1 MNLWLLLLGFIL
13 VIWIL
18 IEALWTALWIDGN
31 SAPFTSR
38 LTTWIWKTFRLVDRS
53 NHHRFL
59 SLSGPLTLFITVV
72 IWVLLLGLGWTLMF
86 QADPGSLVNPKDNTA
101 PDFAGVIWYVA
112 YTMFTVGNG
121 DFSPQGFLWQLISSF
136 VGFTGMS
143 IVTLSITYILQVLS
157 AVVNKRTFAAEVL
170 SIGKSAEEMLL
181 AQWDGK
187 GFGQIE
193 LQLNTWSSQL
203 SKLTEQTL
211 SYPILHYYHAA
222 RGEKSSAVALAVLDD
237 ALSMIACGIRKE
249 CQPAPTILLAAR
261 QSVRGH
267 LDTLETAF
275 IKPANSI
282 PASPDLSR
290 LREAGIPVVDEKEFN
305 HNINQLQDRRKL
317 LLGMIQNAA
326 WHWPPLK
333 EDGQS

>member
-1 MNLWLLLLGFIL
+1 
-13 VIWIL
+13 
-18 IEALWTALWIDGN
+18 
-31 SAPFTSR
+31 
-38 LTTWIWKTFRLVDRS
+38 
-53 NHHRFL
+53 
-59 SLSGPLTLFITVV
+59 
-72 IWVLLLGLGWTLMF
+72 MF
-86 QADPGSLVNPKDNTA
+86 QADPYSLVNPLDSTT

-121 DFSPQGFLWQLISSF
+121 DFSPQGSLWQLISSL

-157 AVVNKRTFAAEVL
+157 AVVNKRTFAAQIL

-187 GFGQIE
+187 GSGPIE
-193 LQLNTWSSQL
+193 LQLSTWSSQL

-222 RGEKSSAVALAVLDD
+222 KGEKSSAMALAVLDD
-237 ALSMIACGIRKE
+237 ALSIIAYGVQKE
-249 CQPAPTILLAAR
+249 YQPASTILLAAR
-261 QSVRGH
+261 QSVKGH

-275 IKPANSI
+275 IKPANVI
-282 PASPDLSR
+282 PDLPDLSR
-290 LREAGIPVVDEKEFN
+290 LREAGIPLVDEEKFN
-305 HNINQLQDRRKL
+305 RSLDQLQDRRKL
-317 LLGMIQNAA
+317 LLGMVQNAA

-333 EDGQS
+333 EDDNHE